1 VTNARRRSVLSGL
14 TSALVLLMDSP
25 SSEAARATR
34 ARQDCFVM
42 GPGIPSSHVRPA
54 TRWLLSNFG
63 DIFRSKLTGTPISL
77 ALLCAV
83 ACQESAY
90 TWFDR
95 AIFVKGRSPAE
106 MMRLLVLDNVQP
118 RQAFP
123 VNTAAFLEATQ
134 YVDIA
139 PGLIKISDES
149 RIARGYLP
157 TGNLLYGYG
166 LFQYDL
172 QNIKTDP
179 SFWRE
184 RQASVSSV
192 GSPQGL
198 WGDVGACTDRFIRL
212 FMIKLKNHGNDVR
225 AALIA
230 YNGNNA
236 NARAYA
242 DIVLGYQSLA
252 ASETTG

>member
-1 VTNARRRSVLSGL
+1 MTNRRRRSVLSGL
-14 TSALVLLMDSP
+14 TSAVVLLMDSP
-25 SSEAARATR
+25 SSDSAEATGALQKPFT
-34 ARQDCFVM
+34 M
-42 GPGIPSSHVRPA
+42 TPGILNSHVRPA
-54 TRWLLSNFG
+54 TRWLLANFG
-63 DIFRSKLTGTPISL
+63 DIFRSKLAGTPISL

-95 AIFVKGRSPAE
+95 TIFVKGRSPAE
-106 MMRLLVLDNVQP
+106 MMRLLVLDNVQS
-118 RQAFP
+118 RKQFP
-123 VNTAAFLEATQ
+123 ANTAAFLAAAQ
-134 YVDIA
+134 YADIA

-149 RIARGYLP
+149 RIARGYKP

-172 QNIKTDP
+172 QNIESDP

-184 RQASVSSV
+184 RQSSVSGV
-192 GSPQGL
+192 GSTQGL

-212 FMIKLKNHGNDVR
+212 FMAKLKNHGNDLT
-225 AALIA
+225 AALIS
-230 YNGNNA
+230 YNGKGP

-252 ASETTG
+252 ALETTG